1 MDFCINLTQFY
12 INFSRQKHQL
22 HQLYVL
28 YVTLTPE
35 ILRPFIL
42 HPFYFSFTVPLKNE
56 ITHFIYNPFK
66 TNFISRLRVTV
77 VLNALG
83 VSQFSRYEGRT
94 FSRQVRIQLFTFSC
108 IFKYF
113 YPCSVEF

>member
-42 HPFYFSFTVPLKNE
+42 HPFYFSFTVPLKMKLH
-56 ITHFIYNPFK
+56 ISYTIPLKLILFPGYALPWCSTHSESHNSHVMKDEHSPGRFEYNYLPFLAFSNIFI
-66 TNFISRLRVTV
+66 L
-77 VLNALG
+77 A
-83 VSQFSRYEGRT
+83 Q
-94 FSRQVRIQLFTFSC
+94 
-108 IFKYF
+108 
-113 YPCSVEF
+113 